1 MSVNNQAQDRYNAPQ
16 NRSVDFEIVEFR
28 DLENDDLFHLRNDT
42 VNGNINHCHRKL
54 NEVDSMDLITRQIVQ
69 VGNIKVYQKD

>member
-1 MSVNNQAQDRYNAPQ
+1 MSVNNQAQDRYRAPGI
-16 NRSVDFEIVEFR
+16 RSVDFEQVEFR
-28 DLENDDLFHLRNDT
+28 DLEVDDLFHLRNDSAD
-42 VNGNINHCHRKL
+42 GNINHCHRKL